1 MEYNDRWFRTS
12 PTHLKA
18 ISFFIRFYGNSIA
31 KETCLEQLD
40 MLYGGNWAVAL
51 VHILDRN

>member
-40 MLYGGNWAVAL
+40 MLYGGN
-51 VHILDRN
+51 